1 MVVALNLKGYVEP
14 SPAEDIVVDEAAVEP
29 VVGGEVLLAA
39 AVERQHRKV
48 LDQSV
53 EDNPVKLPVGDTV
66 VLKCSIPCHVISE
79 V

>member
-14 SPAEDIVVDEAAVEP
+14 SPAEDIVVDEAAVEL

-53 EDNPVKLPVGDTV
+53 EDNPGKLPVGDTV